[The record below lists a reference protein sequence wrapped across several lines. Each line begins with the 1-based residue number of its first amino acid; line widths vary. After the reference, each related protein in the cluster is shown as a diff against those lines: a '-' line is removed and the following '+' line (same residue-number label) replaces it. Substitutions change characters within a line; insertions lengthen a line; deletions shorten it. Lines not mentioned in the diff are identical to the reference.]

1 MDRSRDSLR
10 TQRLR
15 LADRRVPL
23 STARGRRQSTGFT
36 RSSVPSVPS
45 PPHAPPL
52 PEIPPPEVPFQALSP
67 ALQSPSSPTRRH
79 SVPCTLAPK
88 APFDSPGRRRSAPA
102 LDDDD
107 NTCVICFE
115 SPGGVR
121 LEPCGHSLFCQACAR
136 KVRKCPLCRADM
148 TSWQDGSTQ
157 CVFGTAVWL

>member
-1 MDRSRDSLR
+1 MDTSRDSLR

-23 STARGRRQSTGFT
+23 STARGRRHSIGLT
-36 RSSVPSVPS
+36 RSTAPSAQS
-45 PPHAPPL
+45 PPHAPPV
-52 PEIPPPEVPFQALSP
+52 PETPPPQAPLLALP
-67 ALQSPSSPTRRH
+67 PTLQSPSSPNRRH
-79 SVPCTLAPK
+79 SVPSTLSPK
-88 APFDSPGRRRSAPA
+88 APVDSPGRRRSAPA